1 MTKARAR
8 RHLKT
13 VREIFEAEGYTYV
26 ALGLGRLR
34 RGKWEST
41 NQNPHVTIAYGAAMD
56 DSQQKALRET
66 LAAQILEWCRLQPHK
81 RLANLIRF
89 RRFETQTRQEKAG
102 STRLTRD
109 STRKPI
115 ALMQPTDVS
124 DMLAEGRIHTLDVDE
139 LDDLREFVWRL
150 YDRDRDR
157 LSEGR
162 KRAEHLRANEGTLE
176 IVRTFEGLGGESLEL
191 ADLLWYLSD
200 SVRSFAGA
208 SKRMD
213 PKPGQR
219 QGKLVPPYVVP
230 PHRWHVTKQGAWLR
244 THESYEWESRC
255 RWSEAGVRCPGR
267 QWFGRWPSW
276 VGAVRFHADLE

>member
-1 MTKARAR
+1 MTTTCALRVWVSKGGRCWDEVYNDIMPLDDQSKGEK
-8 RHLKT
+8 RHLNT

-26 ALGLGRLR
+26 VLGLGRLR

-41 NQNPHVTIAYGAAMD
+41 NLNPHVTIAYAAAMD
-56 DSQQKALRET
+56 DSQQKALREI
-66 LAAQILEWCRLQPHK
+66 LEAQILGWCRLQPHK
-81 RLANLIRF
+81 RLANLTRF

-124 DMLAEGRIHTLDVDE
+124 DMLAEDRIHTLDVDE

-176 IVRTFEGLGGESLEL
+176 IFAPSRALAANRWSWPTCSATCPTVCATSQAPASGWIRSQDRDRESLFRPMWSRHIGGTSRNINRNEG
-191 ADLLWYLSD
+191 
-200 SVRSFAGA
+200 AG
-208 SKRMD
+208 
-213 PKPGQR
+213 
-219 QGKLVPPYVVP
+219 
-230 PHRWHVTKQGAWLR
+230 
-244 THESYEWESRC
+244 
-255 RWSEAGVRCPGR
+255 GVRRG
-267 QWFGRWPSW
+267 
-276 VGAVRFHADLE
+276 